1 MTQLNFTLEKDFFIG
16 LFSKGREEA
25 FGELMECMLNQFL
38 LAESAEKLGAAE
50 YERSDERSDY
60 RNGTRER
67 SLVTRIGKITLAVP
81 RHRNEPFHTTLIENY
96 QRNEQA
102 LIATMM
108 EMVVQ
113 GVATRKVEKV
123 TEELCGTR
131 FSKSTVSELCKGL
144 DSAVREFRYRKLEK
158 NYPFVMADAMYI
170 KVREDYRVR
179 SKALLIA
186 MGINADGRKEILGFD
201 LCESETELG
210 WGDFFAGLKQR
221 GLQGVDL
228 VISDSHAGLV
238 RAIRSHFPNVAWQR
252 CQFHFTRNI
261 LDKTPKRYQ
270 QGLAAEL
277 REMFNSTSFESAKKL
292 RDEILEEYRGIADAA
307 MDILDDGFMDVMNV
321 MCMPYKYR
329 QTLRTSNLLERENQE
344 LRKREKVIKVFPNAE
359 SAIRLMG
366 AVLLDHHKDWATRS
380 RVFSMSEYFENRDS
394 LLFKLRRA
402 A

>member
-201 LCESETELG
+201 LCETETELA

-270 QGLAAEL
+270 TGLAAEL

-380 RVFSMSEYFENRDS
+380 RVFSMNEYFENRDS

>member
-16 LFSKGREEA
+16 LFAKGREEA
-25 FGELMECMLNQFL
+25 FGDLMECMLNQFL

-67 SLVTRIGKITLAVP
+67 SLVTRIGTITLAVP

-144 DSAVREFRYRKLEK
+144 DSAVREFRYRKLET

-186 MGINADGRKEILGFD
+186 MGINTDGRKEILGFD
-201 LCESETELG
+201 LCENETELG

-277 REMFNSTSFESAKKL
+277 REMFNTTSFDAAKKL
-292 RDEILEEYRGIADAA
+292 RDEIIEEYRGIADSA
-307 MDILDDGFMDVMNV
+307 MDVLDDGFMDAMNV

-380 RVFSMSEYFENRDS
+380 RVFSMGEYFENRDS
-394 LLFKLRRA
+394 LLFKLRGA